1 MLQGFPCKMRSTC
14 VSVTDNPVF
23 LRYCKPLDLELL
35 HEVGRS
41 FRSVVTVEDGAVC
54 GGVGQ
59 AVTAFFNAHGYP
71 VRVRSLGIGD
81 TFVEHGTPDELYA
94 LCGYDAEGIY
104 HALKSFR

>member
-1 MLQGFPCKMRSTC
+1 MAHY
-14 VSVTDNPVF
+14 D